1 MGLSQ
6 EQSVHP
12 LPFLL
17 AGKLN
22 LQPNFQN
29 KVWEREGWGEFAILY
44 IENKSKSEIF
54 NKKKMFVNKN
64 VFFCHNLE
72 FKLRNFS

>member
-29 KVWEREGWGEFAILY
+29 KVWGFDRILIFTELVGKRGWGEFAILY

-54 NKKKMFVNKN
+54 N
-64 VFFCHNLE
+64 
-72 FKLRNFS
+72 